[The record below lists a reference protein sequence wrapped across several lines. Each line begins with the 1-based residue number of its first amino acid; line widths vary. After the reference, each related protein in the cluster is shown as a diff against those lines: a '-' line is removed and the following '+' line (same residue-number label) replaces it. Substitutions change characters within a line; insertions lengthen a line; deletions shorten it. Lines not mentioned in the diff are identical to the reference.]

1 MPQHTHTYAG
11 NDDCE
16 SDDGCTACRCKPYSD
31 TNITTV
37 GDIDNLTD
45 YTVYSYLESFY
56 SGIYSSGYNSKDFM
70 VEVTNTTTDDYMEYK
85 FKDLSIAES
94 AIVNKIFLKAV
105 AFPGAWTTMGSG
117 AATNDPLFW

>member
-1 MPQHTHTYAG
+1 M
-11 NDDCE
+11 
-16 SDDGCTACRCKPYSD
+16 
-31 TNITTV
+31 
-37 GDIDNLTD
+37 TD
-45 YTVYSYLESFY
+45 YTVYSYLKNFY
-56 SGIYSSGYNSKDFM
+56 LGIYSSMYNSKDFM

-85 FKDLSIAES
+85 FKDLSNAES